1 MLDGMLTLLC
11 CWLPQD
17 AVPAEHGMPT
27 GMPPD
32 HGRQKIVAILLAV
45 AMLFVVIELVRK
57 RKLRE
62 EYSFL
67 WVGTGV
73 ALLTLAI
80 FSNLLTWFQQL
91 VGAAYPTSA
100 LFFGG
105 LVFLML
111 VALQISVRLS
121 KLTFRNKSLTQ
132 RVALLER
139 EVHELHEIV
148 AGMDAPAPPAAPAA
162 RRREDDDS
170 RTVRRVE

>member
-1 MLDGMLTLLC
+1 MLSLAAANLLKTA
-11 CWLPQD
+11 QD
-17 AVPAEHGMPT
+17 SLMPGPT
-27 GMPPD
+27 VAD
-32 HGRQKIVAILLAV
+32 HPRQKLVAILLAV
-45 AMLFVVIELVRK
+45 AMTLAVIELVRK

-67 WVGTGV
+67 WILTG
-73 ALLTLAI
+73 LTLLSLAI
-80 FSNLLTWFQQL
+80 YSDLLSWFQRL

-111 VALQISVRLS
+111 VALQVSVRLS

-139 EVHELHEIV
+139 ELEDVRSQIE
-148 AGMDAPAPPAAPAA
+148 D
-162 RRREDDDS
+162 RRKDL
-170 RTVRRVE
+170 VG